1 MLAIL
6 SQLWNDESGQ
16 GLPEYAL
23 LVAAV
28 VSMVLA
34 AAVLFDDQVQ
44 QLFGRIGD
52 ALDTQPVTPGQTTGD

>member
-52 ALDTQPVTPGQTTGD
+52 ALDTQPVTPGQTPGD